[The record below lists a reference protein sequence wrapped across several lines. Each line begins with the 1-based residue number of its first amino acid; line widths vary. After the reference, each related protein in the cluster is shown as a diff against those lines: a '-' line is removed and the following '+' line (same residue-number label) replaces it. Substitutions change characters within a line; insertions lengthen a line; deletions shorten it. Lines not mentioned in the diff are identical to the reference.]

1 MMTYEANPTA
11 REVPSTAST
20 TPASTQRLS
29 LSGLFGNLLNDH
41 PYGSIVASVGLVA
54 LWFSR
59 RKYNGVLHDSIIY
72 TGRALADLDPQGVGA
87 DFFYRLDGQS
97 SFSIFSKIVDALIP
111 VFGLANSA
119 QLLTATALA
128 LWLAA
133 LAALAGQLAAGR
145 QKWAILICVA
155 VSGGAYGGFPLQYA
169 ESFATPRPF
178 AEAGVLAALAAL
190 LAGARLRALFF
201 LGLAALFHP
210 IMALAGAGAIYV
222 YLCLENRRWI
232 YLGVAGA
239 IGILSAALL
248 GLPLFSRLL
257 ERFDWNWLILLRL
270 RASPLFPLVWKPSA
284 WAPLV
289 VYTATLGFAATA
301 VSAPVRRLFCSVII
315 SSLGCL
321 LVTVIF
327 GDIHPLVLI
336 VQAQPW
342 RAIWLLTLFGTI
354 AICFCV
360 PRLWAEGGASRTT
373 LALFAIAW
381 IGAESMESTLLCLMA
396 IGLYAFR
403 DRFSMNVLRP
413 LSYCC
418 AIMAGL
424 TVAGEMGA
432 YIYTIANAWRDWP
445 EGAFDLTAALTTSS
459 LLRTPLTALALA
471 WAVSNYRI
479 PRAAL
484 VGAATGLAI
493 LALATWNGG
502 SEFNRALSSNEHPPE
517 LERMVASHAGEVLWV
532 GESQAP
538 WVWLGRPN
546 WVSFLHG
553 AANVFSRSLAMT
565 WRDRI
570 LALVDVDWIEP
581 NVFTRWM
588 TKTSPE
594 KAFPEFTREK
604 IHKICARPDA
614 PAWILGRVESP
625 TALPSDVVAQI
636 WRSPVKFVEQ
646 MEDGGKAWHKAQDIA
661 VIDCSLYMANVL
673 E

>member
-1 MMTYEANPTA
+1 MSTEANPTA
-11 REVPSTAST
+11 
-20 TPASTQRLS
+20 LS
-29 LSGLFGNLLNDH
+29 SPGLVGALLNERYLG
-41 PYGSIVASVGLVA
+41 PFVGSVGLVA
-54 LWFSR
+54 LWFLR
-59 RKYNGVLHDSIIY
+59 RGYNGVLHDSMIY
-72 TGRALADLDPQGVGA
+72 MGRGLADLDPQGVGA

-111 VFGLANSA
+111 FFGLAHSA
-119 QLLTATALA
+119 QLLTATALI

-133 LAALAGQLAAGR
+133 LTALAGQLAAGR
-145 QKWAILICVA
+145 LKWAILICVA
-155 VSGGAYGGFPLQYA
+155 VSGAAYGGFPLRYA

-190 LAGARLRALFF
+190 LAGSRLLALFF

-210 IMALAGAGAIYV
+210 IMTLAGAGAVYV

-232 YLGVAGA
+232 YLGVAGG
-239 IGILSAALL
+239 IGVLIAALL

-270 RASPLFPLVWKPSA
+270 RASFLFPLVWTPSA

-289 VYTATLGFAATA
+289 VYAATLGFAATA
-301 VSAPVRRLFCSVII
+301 VTAPIRRLFWSVII

-321 LVTVIF
+321 LVAVIF
-327 GDIHPLVLI
+327 GDIYPLLLI

-354 AICFCV
+354 AMCFCV
-360 PRLWAEGGASRTT
+360 PRLWVEGGASRTT
-373 LALFAIAW
+373 LALFAIVW
-381 IGAESMESTLLCLMA
+381 IGAESMESGLLCFLL

-403 DRFSMNVLRP
+403 DRFSPQVLKP

-418 AIMAGL
+418 AIMAAL
-424 TVAGEMGA
+424 TVTGETGA
-432 YIYTIANAWRDWP
+432 NIYSIANAWRDSP
-445 EGAFDLTAALTTSS
+445 EGGFDLTAALTSS
-459 LLRTPLTALALA
+459 VMLRTPVTALALT

-479 PRAAL
+479 PRAAF
-484 VGAATGLAI
+484 VGVATGLAV

-517 LERMVASHAGEVLWV
+517 LERMVASHPGEVLWV
-532 GESQAP
+532 GESLAP

-553 AANVFSRSLAMT
+553 AANVFSRPLAMT
-565 WRDRI
+565 WRDRT
-570 LALVDVDWIEP
+570 LALLDVDWIDP
-581 NVFTRWM
+581 GVFTRWM
-588 TKTSPE
+588 PQASPE
-594 KAFPEFTREK
+594 KSLPDFTREK

-614 PAWILGRVESP
+614 PAWILGGVESP
-625 TALPSDVVAQI
+625 DALPSDVVAQI
-636 WRSPVKFVEQ
+636 WRSPRKLVEKA
-646 MEDGGKAWHKAQDIA
+646 EDGAKVWRKVQDVA
-661 VIDCSLYMANVL
+661 VIDCSLYGA
-673 E
+673 EKQK